1 MALTK
6 MLIINTSCSVM
17 SVSHP
22 TDAVPSLKAPKTEE
36 LSKQMGSWLS
46 HVLLKITHP
55 PFSPFSEKLSLSL
68 QKKKHPKTRKTLS
81 NLDLIWFLF
90 DFWRWKWRTCCGSW
104 RNPSQSDSL
113 SCTRWIPVRILRSI
127 ANLMQLWRI
136 WCHRRRRRL
145 CRGSDYRG
153 ASAAAVGVLRWGFL
167 LSYFSWF
174 WRDPTSNA
182 RVKEFSSRF
191 FWVWLLGDVK
201 LGGFQFLFP

>member
-1 MALTK
+1 MTLTK

-22 TDAVPSLKAPKTEE
+22 TDAVPSLKAPKTEK

-46 HVLLKITHP
+46 HVLLKERTHLFR
-55 PFSPFSEKLSLSL
+55 PFPRISLSLSKKKNIPKPEKLSRISISSGFCSISGGG
-68 QKKKHPKTRKTLS
+68 R
-81 NLDLIWFLF
+81 
-90 DFWRWKWRTCCGSW
+90 WRTCCGSW

-113 SCTRWIPVRILRSI
+113 SCTRWIRVRILRSI